1 MKKTIRHVI
10 IAAVLLAGTVWA
22 LASAGAEERRGAY
35 PNAGLLAE
43 APWLHRHMRDEDLVI
58 VDVRAD
64 EHFDGRL
71 IPGAIRLPWSLFREN
86 DLASNTAERF
96 IGITRSEQV
105 LGSHGIGRTSR
116 VVLYDSVERDG
127 GATASYVFWV
137 LDVLGHRDKM
147 VLERGIEAW
156 EEAGYDLDSRPK
168 ELTPVLYQAP
178 LEDIDQSA
186 LINGEFVYRR
196 LGDPYYQII
205 DVRSPEEY
213 QGTKKSRGLRGEDLK
228 TGHIPTAVNIDY
240 RKNWA
245 DVAGKR
251 IKPYRELQEL
261 YRGLDPD
268 RAVVVYCDSGR
279 RSSFSYFVLRLMG
292 IDDVRTYEA
301 SWQEWGQPGKFY
313 PVETQ
318 TRAFEKQDL
327 PGKSRAGGAPRLS
340 GAQSGQSEAESGS
353 PAQAAEGGYVSCGG

>member
-1 MKKTIRHVI
+1 MKRPIRHLV
-10 IAAVLLAGTVWA
+10 IAAVLLAGAVWA

-43 APWLHRHMRDEDLVI
+43 ARWLHRHMQDEGLVI
-58 VDVRAD
+58 VDVRTD

-71 IPGAIRLPWSLFREN
+71 IPGAIRMPWSLFREN

-96 IGITRSEQV
+96 IGITRSEQI
-105 LGSHGIGRTSR
+105 LGSNGIGRTTR

-137 LDVLGHRDKM
+137 LDVLGHPDKM
-147 VLERGIEAW
+147 VLESGIEAW
-156 EEAGYDLDSRPK
+156 KDAGYDLDSRPK
-168 ELTPVLYQAP
+168 ELSPVLYQAP
-178 LEDIDQSA
+178 LEEIDPAA
-186 LINGEFVYRR
+186 LIDGEFVYRR
-196 LGDPYYQII
+196 LGDPYYQTI

-213 QGTKKSRGLRGEDLK
+213 QGRKKSRGLRGEDLK

-240 RKNWA
+240 RENWVDA
-245 DVAGKR
+245 ATKR
-251 IKPYRELQEL
+251 LKPYRELQEL

-268 RAVVVYCDSGR
+268 RGVVVYCNSGR

-301 SWQEWGQPGKFY
+301 SWQEWGQPGKYF
-313 PVETQ
+313 PVEIEVHEFSVQGLPAESRRITAQ
-318 TRAFEKQDL
+318 PSAEKSSPDEPQ
-327 PGKSRAGGAPRLS
+327 GAS
-340 GAQSGQSEAESGS
+340 SGQRT
-353 PAQAAEGGYVSCGG
+353 EGGYVSCGG